1 LTQPPLRS
9 IKQEETFS
17 IDFQCNSVCT
27 APISV
32 NRTNTPATEAP
43 ASTRRPRLLRTTSRG
58 FCGSVLLAFSFV
70 TVASP
75 QTSAD
80 SSSIAAVQA
89 AIRSNDND
97 RALALTHE
105 QLAKWPKDVRLWT
118 LEGVAYSHMSN
129 AREALAAY
137 EKALAIQPD
146 YLAALEGAAQIEYAA
161 GSDRAIPLLNRI
173 LKVRPDEPTT
183 HAMLAAL
190 AYKKH
195 DCPNAVKHYQ
205 LSGSAL
211 SSQPSALE
219 EFGSC
224 LMELQKP
231 EDAVPIFQQIFESR
245 PDDPHARYNLAVVQ
259 LAAGRAQDSV
269 AALEPIIGDANP
281 DPDAL
286 DLASAAYEET
296 GDTPRAVALLRQ
308 AIVANRQKAK
318 YYVDFA
324 ALSYKHQS
332 FQVGVEMV
340 DAGIRQL
347 PKDAT
352 LYVARGILFVQ
363 MGQFEKGQADFE
375 TANHLD
381 PKQASAAVAEGL
393 AQFQNSDLEQALK
406 TVEAQLKVH
415 PKDPFLHY
423 LKAEILLQ
431 GGPAPG
437 SAQFKEALQAAAR
450 AVELQPNFRLA
461 RNVLGNLYFQSGQN
475 ERAINQCRIVL
486 RDNPDDQIAM
496 YHLLLALRK
505 TKDTNNE
512 IPGIVERLAELR
524 SQTQATENSANKYKL
539 YIPKPED
546 SSEARPPSQ

>member
-1 LTQPPLRS
+1 
-9 IKQEETFS
+9 
-17 IDFQCNSVCT
+17 
-27 APISV
+27 V

-308 AIVANRQKAK
+308 AIVANPQKAK